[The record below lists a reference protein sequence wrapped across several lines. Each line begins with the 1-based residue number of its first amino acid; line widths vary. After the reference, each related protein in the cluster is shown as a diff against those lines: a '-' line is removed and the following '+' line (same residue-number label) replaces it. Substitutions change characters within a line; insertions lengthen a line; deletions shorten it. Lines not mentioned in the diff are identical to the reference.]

1 MTAITLTMPVC
12 PSTNNLFFNAK
23 KGKGRRKTDEYKA
36 WIKEAGYRLNS
47 QQAFPIHG
55 DVHVTICVP
64 AKTRGDL
71 DNRIK
76 ACLDLVVSRG
86 LIDDDRFIRSLH
98 VFRDEGQDMRVD
110 VRAA

>member
-1 MTAITLTMPVC
+1 MTAITLTFPVC

-23 KGKGRRKTDEYKA
+23 NGKGRRKTDEYKA
-36 WIKEAGYRLNS
+36 WIEEAGYRLNS
-47 QQAFPIHG
+47 QQAMPIHG
-55 DVHVTICVP
+55 AVHVSISLP
-64 AKTRGDL
+64 EKTRGDI

-76 ACLDLVVSRG
+76 AALDLVVARG

-98 VFRDEGQDMRVD
+98 VFRDVGEEMRVD